1 MPSGRTQSA
10 IVVGVDGSAASD
22 AAVRWAARESA
33 MRKLPITLFHV
44 VAPTPIDSTMAPGGA
59 IPQVRLDQARQ
70 VVEHSR
76 EIAAELTD
84 RQQPRMQDEIPYA
97 GVVSTLIEASK
108 DAHMMVTGSR
118 GVDAS
123 SAFRLGSV
131 SAALLRDARCPVAVV
146 HDPEPGEPKV
156 RDASPV
162 LLGIDGT
169 PASEAATALAFD
181 EASRRQVPLVALH
194 AWSDVGVFPILGM
207 DWHVNRDQ
215 GDEVLGERLAGWHE
229 RYPGVQVERRLVC
242 DTPARWLVQESTTAQ
257 LVVLGRRGRGGYPGM
272 RLGSVSSAVAQ
283 SARVPVIV
291 VPDDQPRD

>member
-1 MPSGRTQSA
+1 MPSGRTQST
-10 IVVGVDGSAASD
+10 IVVGVDGSAPSD
-22 AAVRWAARESA
+22 AAVRWAVGESVMRE
-33 MRKLPITLFHV
+33 LPITLIHAV
-44 VAPTPIDSTMAPGGA
+44 PPAPIDSTMAPDGA
-59 IPQVRLDQARQ
+59 IPEVRLDQARQ

-84 RQQPRMQDEIPYA
+84 QQHPRMQAEIPYA

-108 DAHMMVTGSR
+108 DAHMVVTGSR

-146 HDPEPGEPKV
+146 HDRQYDGQDV

-215 GDEVLGERLAGWHE
+215 GDEVLGERLAGWDE
-229 RYPGVQVERRLVC
+229 RYPDVQVERRLVC

>member
-1 MPSGRTQSA
+1 MRSERTQSTL
-10 IVVGVDGSAASD
+10 VVCVDGSGPSD
-22 AAVRWAARESA
+22 AAVRWAVGESVMRE
-33 MRKLPITLFHV
+33 RPITLIHV
-44 VAPTPIDSTMAPGGA
+44 VAPTPIDSTMAPDGA

-70 VVEHSR
+70 IVQHSR
-76 EIAAELTD
+76 EIADELTD
-84 RQQPRMQDEIPYA
+84 GKHPRMQTEITYA
-97 GVVSTLIEASK
+97 SVVSTFIEASQH
-108 DAHMMVTGSR
+108 AYMMVTGSR

-123 SAFRLGSV
+123 SAYRLGSV

-146 HDPEPGEPKV
+146 HDRQHVGQNV
-156 RDASPV
+156 ADASPV

-181 EASRRQVPLVALH
+181 EASRRQVPLLALH

-229 RYPGVQVERRLVC
+229 RYPDVQVERKLVC
-242 DTPARWLVQESTTAQ
+242 DVPARWLVQESTRAQ

-291 VPDDQPRD
+291 VPDDQPWD

>member
-1 MPSGRTQSA
+1 M
-10 IVVGVDGSAASD
+10 
-22 AAVRWAARESA
+22 RE
-33 MRKLPITLFHV
+33 LPITLIHV
-44 VAPTPIDSTMAPGGA
+44 VAPTPIDSTMAPNGT

-84 RQQPRMQDEIPYA
+84 RQQPGTHAEIAYA
-97 GVVSTLIEASK
+97 GVVSTFIAASK
-108 DAHMMVTGSR
+108 DAHMIVTGSR
-118 GVDAS
+118 GVDAF
-123 SAFRLGSV
+123 SAYRLGSV
-131 SAALLRDARCPVAVV
+131 SAALLRDAWCPIAIV
-146 HDPEPGEPKV
+146 HDAESGDPNG
-156 RDASPV
+156 RDALPV

-181 EASRRQVPLVALH
+181 EAFRRQAPLLALH

-215 GDEVLGERLAGWHE
+215 GDEALAERLGGWHE
-229 RYPGVQVERRLVC
+229 RYPDVQVQRQLVC
-242 DTPARWLVQESTTAQ
+242 DVPARWLVEESTEAQ

-291 VPDDQPRD
+291 VPDDQPPD

>member
-1 MPSGRTQSA
+1 VPSGRTQST
-10 IVVGVDGSAASD
+10 IVVGVDGSAPSD
-22 AAVRWAARESA
+22 AAVRWAVGESVMRE
-33 MRKLPITLFHV
+33 LPITLIHV
-44 VAPTPIDSTMAPGGA
+44 VAPTPIDSTMAPAGA

-84 RQQPRMQDEIPYA
+84 RQHPRMQAEIPYA
-97 GVVSTLIEASK
+97 SVVSTLIEAST
-108 DAHMMVTGSR
+108 DAYMVVTGSR

-123 SAFRLGSV
+123 SAYRLGSV
-131 SAALLRDARCPVAVV
+131 SEALLLDARCPVAVV
-146 HDPEPGEPKV
+146 HDRQTDGQNV

-229 RYPGVQVERRLVC
+229 RYPDVQVERRLVC
-242 DTPARWLVQESTTAQ
+242 DTPARWLVQESTAAQ

-291 VPDDQPRD
+291 VSDDQPRD